1 MNDIE
6 GTFPAPRSTMWAI
19 TSPEDIGYNCVAWAA
34 GETAAW
40 WWPDAHE
47 QYFWPPDVP
56 RQVTLEAFVE
66 AYRHMGYIR
75 CGSAELEPGFD
86 KIAVFIDATSRPTHA
101 ARQLPT
107 GTWTSKLGR
116 SEDIEHEL
124 SALEGTQ
131 YGSVAVIMTRPH
143 PGRADGDQPL

>member
-1 MNDIE
+1 MSQLKLC
-6 GTFPAPRSTMWAI
+6 FPTLLSTPWRV
-19 TSPEDIGYNCVAWAA
+19 TSPKDIGYNCVAWAA

-66 AYRHMGYIR
+66 AYSQMGYIR
-75 CGSAELEPGFD
+75 CGSPELEPGFD
-86 KIAVFIDATSRPTHA
+86 KIAVFVDATSRPTHA
-101 ARQLPT
+101 ARQLPS
-107 GTWTSKLGR
+107 GKWTSKLGR

-124 SALEGTQ
+124 SALEGKL
-131 YGSVAVIMTRPH
+131 YGSIAMIMKRPCQRH
-143 PGRADGDQPL
+143 ADRG